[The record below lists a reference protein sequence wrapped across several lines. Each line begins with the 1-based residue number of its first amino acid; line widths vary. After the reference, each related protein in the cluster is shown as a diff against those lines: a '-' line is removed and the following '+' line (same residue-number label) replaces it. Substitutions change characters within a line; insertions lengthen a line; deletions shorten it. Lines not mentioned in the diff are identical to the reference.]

1 MKKITLFLIVS
12 LLTNFVF
19 AQKKFEIYGRYK
31 EPTNGLLKVMYDQK
45 LVDSVSVVDG
55 KFHYVGKAELPKAV
69 SLYMDFKNLP
79 KDVMTTSYEIYVGEK
94 PTVLELDTTTVR
106 GFRNFLMTKVNFVQ
120 KNKFQDEFDKLKAE
134 MKGLASSKE
143 EDKTRGEKLVL
154 SYVDK
159 NKSDLE
165 RSILLNWYSGFIAK
179 DKLKTYYESLNEKTK
194 KSLYGIKI
202 KNAALTKYML
212 KVGEMLPLFSQRDAR
227 GNILNISD
235 FKGKYVLI
243 DFWAS
248 WCVPCRKENPNLVNT
263 FIKFRNKD
271 FEILGVSL
279 DKNKASWLAAIKEDG
294 LTWQHVSDLNG
305 WDNEVSSM
313 FSIRSVPSNIL
324 IDKEGKI
331 IALNLRGEELNKKL
345 AETLP

>member
-1 MKKITLFLIVS
+1 MTIFLAAS
-12 LLTNFVF
+12 LLSSLVF
-19 AQKKFEIYGRYK
+19 AQRKFEIYGRYK

-134 MKGLASSKE
+134 MKGLVSSKE

-194 KSLYGIKI
+194 KTLYGIKI

-212 KVGEMLPLFSQRDAR
+212 KVGEMLPLFSQRDAG

-271 FEILGVSL
+271 FEIFGVSL
-279 DKNKASWLAAIKEDG
+279 DKNKASWLAAIKEGG

>member
-1 MKKITLFLIVS
+1 MKKVTLFLIVS

-45 LVDSVSVVDG
+45 LVDSVPVVDG

-106 GFRNFLMTKVNFVQ
+106 GSRNFLMTKVNFVQ
-120 KNKFQDEFDKLKAE
+120 KNKFQDEFEKLKAE
-134 MKGLASSKE
+134 MKGLVSSKE

-179 DKLKTYYESLNEKTK
+179 DKLRAYYESFNEKTK
-194 KSLYGIKI
+194 KSSYGVKI
-202 KNAALTKYML
+202 KNAALTKYTL
-212 KVGEMLPLFSQRDAR
+212 KVGELLPSFSQKDTK
-227 GNILNISD
+227 GKMLNISD
-235 FKGKYVLI
+235 LRGKYVLI

-248 WCVPCRKENPNLVNT
+248 WCVPCREENPNLVKAYGI
-263 FIKFRNKD
+263 FKHKD

-279 DKNKASWLAAIKEDG
+279 DHDKNNWLDAIAKDG
-294 LTWQHVSDLNG
+294 LIWKHVSDLDG
-305 WDNEVSSM
+305 WQNEVYKM
-313 FSIRSVPSNIL
+313 FNLKSVPASIL

-331 IALNLRGEELNKKL
+331 IAMNLRGEALNKKL
-345 AETLP
+345 EEILL